1 LARDVTRLRRRL
13 FAVGAFVLIA
23 RLAGAAEFSADIPG
37 ARAKLFTA
45 DGKVRIETAA
55 GYFLID
61 SSTSVFVHPNQK
73 LFTDAR
79 HSRQLVQLF
88 IPVDPGNPCV
98 QWQAAAAG
106 EWRCE
111 KIEAGRWRVSPPGQA
126 ARECW
131 IDSSLGF
138 PTRIQ
143 TSAGETLALE
153 NIRIAAQS
161 PDLFTLPATYRKLD
175 PQTLIERMKHSDV
188 WVETPASN

>member
-1 LARDVTRLRRRL
+1 M
-13 FAVGAFVLIA
+13 LIA
-23 RLAGAAEFSADIPG
+23 RLAAAADFSADIPG
-37 ARAKLFTA
+37 AAAKLYTS

-79 HSRQLVQLF
+79 YSKQLVQLF
-88 IPVDPGNPCV
+88 IPVDPDNPCV
-98 QWQAAAAG
+98 QWQAASAG

-111 KIEAGRWRVSPPGQA
+111 KIEPGRWRVRPPGQA
-126 ARECW
+126 AREFW

-143 TSAGETLALE
+143 TSEGETLALE

-161 PDLFTLPATYRKLD
+161 PDLFTLPASYRKLD
-175 PQTLIERMKHSDV
+175 PQALIERMKHSDV
-188 WVETPASN
+188 WVETPASH